1 MKAGWFWMNMNAD
14 ECGLKFEWFWMNIY
28 ERRLV

>member
-14 ECGLKFEWFWMNIY
+14 ECGLKFEWFWMNIN
-28 ERRLV
+28 VG